1 VPVSTGQEFRAG
13 APRELFR
20 HGDLTAGGTAR
31 PRYDVSPDGERFLLI
46 ESAREEDD
54 TQLGFVVIQNWY
66 EEFRDRGQ
74 D

>member
-1 VPVSTGQEFRAG
+1 VPVSTEKEFRAG

-20 HGDLTAGGTAR
+20 HGDLMAGGTAR
-31 PRYDVSPDGERFLLI
+31 PRYDVGPDGGRFLLI
-46 ESAREEDD
+46 ESASEEDE